1 MKFAFSSEQEEFRS
15 NLRRLFAERS
25 PPKEVRRLMETAA
38 GWERDGWRKLNTE
51 LGLSA
56 VRIPEAY
63 GGQGFGFGE
72 LCIVLEEMG
81 RALVCAP
88 FFSTAVLATGAILN
102 AGKEADKQALLPS
115 IASGDTVATL
125 AWVEDNGRWD
135 ATATALTVTPSAGS
149 FRLDGHKSFVLDGHS
164 PDLIVVLARAPG
176 SSGDN
181 GLSLF
186 AVDGNAQGL
195 TRRALKTMDWT
206 RKLARLEFKGVE
218 AKLLGEQD
226 GAAGPFARTMTEA
239 AICLANEMAGVA
251 ERLREDSLAY
261 SKLRVQ
267 FGRQIASFQSMKHKA
282 ADMLVDVELAKAAA
296 YYAAAALD
304 EGDNEV
310 EAVAA
315 LAKAQA
321 SEACLQTAIH
331 AIQIHGG
338 IGFTWDN
345 DTHLWFKRAK
355 SSEVMLGDAHHH
367 RELMMQRWA
376 A

>member
-1 MKFAFSSEQEEFRS
+1 MKFAFSPEQEEFRS
-15 NLRRLFAERS
+15 NLRRLLAERS
-25 PPKEVRRLMETAA
+25 PTKEVRRLMETEA
-38 GWERDGWRKLNTE
+38 GFDREAWRRLNTE
-51 LGLSA
+51 LGLTA

-72 LCIVLEEMG
+72 ICIVLEEMG

-88 FFSTAVLATGAILN
+88 FFSTAVLGAGAILN
-102 AGKEADKQALLPS
+102 AGKEADKQALLPA
-115 IASGDTVATL
+115 IASGNTVATM

-135 ATATALTVTPSAGS
+135 ATGTALTVTPSAGS
-149 FRLDGHKSFVLDGHS
+149 FRLDGHKSFVLDGHTA
-164 PDLIVVLARAPG
+164 DLIIVLARTPG
-176 SSGDN
+176 SSGEN

-186 AVDGNAQGL
+186 AVDGNAHGL
-195 TRRALKTMDWT
+195 ARRALKTMDWT

-218 AKLLGEQD
+218 AKLLGEQG

-304 EGDNEV
+304 EGDNDV

-367 RELMMQRWA
+367 RELMMQHWA